1 VLPLHGK
8 EERNTMTY
16 PVEPP
21 LTRKSPAVLHR
32 RFRQMFGEPVRPDEE
47 PSRRY
52 RLAVVAALKLRFGTP
67 TPDGLYYLI
76 DEAGRIGVH
85 PEELAEFV
93 GRQFKL
99 APMRRP

>member
-1 VLPLHGK
+1 
-8 EERNTMTY
+8 MTY

-21 LTRKSPAVLHR
+21 LTRKSPTVLRR
-32 RFRQMFGEPVRPDEE
+32 RFRDMFGEPSPPIEE

-52 RLAVVAALKLRFGTP
+52 RHAVIDAMRQRYGTP
-67 TPDGLYYLI
+67 TPDGLLSLI

-85 PEELAEFV
+85 PDDLAIFI

-99 APMRRP
+99 SPMRRSAGS